1 MWSEHKTKL
10 VSAALLVFA
19 FALVIADFWGVRFTT
34 NDDARIANW
43 AVNNGHTA
51 LGLARGQGRIYFFYH
66 FPILLF
72 IAGFWQSV
80 IYDILQYGSYLL
92 ALIGVVAV
100 LAVYLSWRY
109 ALIFA
114 LVYVATLVGTWDH
127 TLMTSVPLYHFVVI
141 LNMAANLL
149 LLAAYRRDGRIIWL
163 VLFFPLH
170 ALSIFGQEYQVIIAS
185 GISIIALFSRHES
198 WQGVP
203 QWPRRRWYLAAA
215 IVLIG
220 LAYTAAAV
228 GWRMAHGNS
237 YDGAEVTVGNFNL
250 RQFFGV
256 LLQWSIS
263 GNVLYHWVHPYSVWM
278 VLSDTTQGYKI
289 TFSVPAILS
298 TLTAWDVLKAA
309 ALSGAGYLALTV
321 APERRLSA
329 SGVLVMLVVAGIIM
343 YAPTFLLAL
352 TPKYQGWYGQGV
364 IAYTYTSLSNVGF
377 ILALAVLFGAIEQRL
392 AIAPLR
398 WIAQAC
404 FMLALAAAAIT
415 GAHHNHI
422 VARAMKEGGARWAA
436 LDMTMKTPIKD
447 ELRGSLM
454 IGTRMSDYYWAI
466 PGREDYWRDFISGT
480 YKLDLDFR
488 RRMDPSLL
496 AGQRRPLFY
505 FDYAYLPDANESVA
519 IINRA
524 TYENGR
530 LYSSDA
536 RLLSARPL
544 IAALNYTTRD
554 GGQYRILLASR
565 PFERVN
571 GLYLYPLGNIQADV
585 GSIRVDEQVMWASPK
600 ILDGEIYR
608 LGTELRFGEEGLG
621 RRYMAGGWSGVEKN
635 HTWAVGP
642 RSGLRFLAAQSSSC
656 DLKVTMSAWGFYAA
670 DKMPRPL
677 LSISVN
683 GRQLWSEELTT
694 EREISFII
702 PRREWRAGQ
711 WVDMRFDHAFAR
723 VPRDLGVSPD
733 TRALAI
739 GVRSLKIQGCEIA
752 GENSGTPNGYD
763 YGEAID
769 FTTGGNAV
777 IYQQAGWALPEAQ
790 HTWMLGSESQLLLPL
805 AQRPA
810 CDLRLRLRAMPFYVE
825 GKMPYPRLEVVA
837 NGESI
842 GNTRIEGEQE
852 LVLPL
857 SRAIVE
863 RRPALELQFLHPD
876 FKTPQEVLGSIDTRP
891 LSVGVRSLQ
900 LEQVC
905 P

>member
-10 VSAALLVFA
+10 IAAALLIFS

-66 FPILLF
+66 FPIILF

-92 ALIGVVAV
+92 ALVGVVAV
-100 LAVYLSWRY
+100 LAVYTSWRY
-109 ALIFA
+109 ALFFA

-141 LNMAANLL
+141 INMAVNLL

-163 VLFFPLH
+163 LLFFPLH

-185 GISIIALFSRHES
+185 GISIISLFSRHEN
-198 WQGVP
+198 WQGVA
-203 QWPRRRWYLAAA
+203 QWSRRRWHLAAA
-215 IVLIG
+215 IIVVG
-220 LAYTAAAV
+220 LAYTAAAIA
-228 GWRMAHGNS
+228 WRMTYGNS
-237 YDGAEVTVGNFNL
+237 YDGAEVTVGGFNL
-250 RQFFGV
+250 RQFIGV
-256 LLQWSIS
+256 LLHWSVS
-263 GNVLYHWVHPYSVWM
+263 GNVLYHWLHPYSVWM
-278 VLSDTTQGYKI
+278 VLSDATQGYKI
-289 TFSVPAILS
+289 SFALPAILS
-298 TLTAWDVLKAA
+298 TLTGWDLLKAA
-309 ALSGAGYLALTV
+309 ALGGAGYLTFTIAS
-321 APERRLSA
+321 ERRLSGL
-329 SGVLVMLVVAGIIM
+329 GVLAMLVVAGIIM

-377 ILALAVLFGAIEQRL
+377 MLAIAVLFGAVEQRL
-392 AIAPLR
+392 GILPLR
-398 WIAQAC
+398 WIARAC
-404 FMLALAAAAIT
+404 FVFGLAAAAIT

-436 LDMTMKTPIKD
+436 LDMTMKTPIKE
-447 ELRGSLM
+447 ELRGSLV

-466 PGREDYWRDFISGT
+466 PGREDYWKDFITGT
-480 YKLDLDFR
+480 YKLDLEFR
-488 RRMDPSLL
+488 RRMDPNLISD
-496 AGQRRPLFY
+496 QKRSLFY
-505 FDYAYLPDANESVA
+505 FDYAYLPDADESVA
-519 IINRA
+519 IVNRA
-524 TYENGR
+524 NYENGR
-530 LYSSDA
+530 LYSSDT
-536 RLLSARPL
+536 RLLSKRPL
-544 IAALNYTTRD
+544 VAALNYTTRD
-554 GGQYRILLASR
+554 GGQHRILLASR

-585 GSIRVDEQVMWASPK
+585 GTIRVDEQVMWAPPK
-600 ILDGEIYR
+600 ILEGEVYR
-608 LGTELRFGEEGLG
+608 LGTELRFGEEGRG
-621 RRYMAGGWSGVEKN
+621 RLYMAGGWSGVEKQ
-635 HTWAVGP
+635 HTWAIGP
-642 RSGLRFLAAQSSSC
+642 QSGLRFLAAQSSSC
-656 DLKVTMSAWGFYAA
+656 DLKVTMSAWGFYVA

-677 LSISVN
+677 LTISVN
-683 GRQLWSEELTT
+683 GKPLWAEEVTT
-694 EREISFII
+694 EREISFMI

-723 VPRDLGVSPD
+723 VPRDLGASPD

-739 GVRSLKIQGCEIA
+739 GLRSLKIQGCEA
-752 GENSGTPNGYD
+752 TGESIGLSNGYEF
-763 YGEAID
+763 GELINFAI
-769 FTTGGNAV
+769 GGNAQA
-777 IYQQAGWALPEAQ
+777 YQQSGWGTPEVQ
-790 HTWMLGSESQLLLPL
+790 HTWMLGSESLMQLPL
-805 AQRPA
+805 SKRPA
-810 CDLRLRLRAMPFYVE
+810 CDLRLKLRAVPFYVE

-837 NGESI
+837 NGETI
-842 GNTRIEGEQE
+842 GNARIQGDQE

-863 RRPALELQFLHPD
+863 RRSTLELQFLHPD
-876 FKTPQEVLGSIDTRP
+876 FKTPQEVLGSTDTRP
-891 LSVGVRSLQ
+891 LSVGVKSLQ